1 MEKVQKT
8 KLKTGRRKEIK
19 TWAEIAEM
27 ANSKIRKS
35 VKTNREVY
43 NRLIRKKEKK
53 TTKIG
58 NCSNDI
64 TSHFT
69 EVKGIIIG

>member
-1 MEKVQKT
+1 MNKK
-8 KLKTGRRKEIK
+8 
-19 TWAEIAEM
+19 
-27 ANSKIRKS
+27 
-35 VKTNREVY
+35 RE
-43 NRLIRKKEKK
+43 K